1 MPTYISFLNWTD
13 QGIKNVKD
21 SPNRLEAAKAMLREM
36 GGEIKDVYITS
47 GQYDMV
53 VIADVP
59 DGGVMAKFALA
70 AGALGNVRTQT
81 SRAFTE
87 EEFRGFISDLP

>member
-1 MPTYISFLNWTD
+1 MPTFISFLNWTD
-13 QGIKNVKD
+13 QGIRNVKD
-21 SPNRLEAAKAMLREM
+21 SPNRLEAAKAMLKEM
-36 GGEIKDVYITS
+36 GGEIKDVYVTS
-47 GQYDMV
+47 GQFDMV

-87 EEFRGFISDLP
+87 DEFQKMVSDLP

>member
-1 MPTYISFLNWTD
+1 MPTYISLLNWTD
-13 QGIKNVKD
+13 QGIKEVKD

-36 GGEIKDVYITS
+36 GGEIKDIYVTS

-59 DGGVMAKFALA
+59 DGDVMAKFVLA
-70 AGALGNVRTQT
+70 AGALGNIRSQT

-87 EEFRGFISDLP
+87 EEFQKMVSDLP